1 MYVERKVIEA
11 PHHETPRGGASVRV
25 SGFLRSPPGPT
36 CSALLPPHAFFHLFC
51 VLSSRQRFFNLFCRP
66 AGARSRS
73 APVLT
78 PGRPCLSLFN
88 DAEPLATCNLIMGRP
103 SLFIGRLVSI
113 TSVFFVLMSS
123 RCSQEV
129 GGGRRHQAAADGND
143 DDDCCI
149 CSILNGHRSTIY
161 F

>member
-11 PHHETPRGGASVRV
+11 SHHETPRGGASVRV

-88 DAEPLATCNLIMGRP
+88 DAEPGGGLHLIMGQPRA
-103 SLFIGRLVSI
+103 LIGQRRQLAAVSAL
-113 TSVFFVLMSS
+113 LMSL
-123 RCSQEV
+123 Q
-129 GGGRRHQAAADGND
+129 GRRRAEVATPGVDGGQGEAPRISHD
-143 DDDCCI
+143 WK
-149 CSILNGHRSTIY
+149 
-161 F
+161 